1 MGTLVAITRGMAR
14 ELILSLD
21 GHEFP
26 VNLIK
31 IDREKLY
38 GAVEIEAF
46 DEKGKPS
53 SIKVL
58 APDGKTLIDV
68 GGTALATVT
77 EDGSSIDRSVLSA
90 VDSNGEPVETVPS
103 SFTQPNVLSQAKP
116 DDYLSQIVKSVYAL
130 ESADGQPLDF
140 LQDHLATGQMYNFP
154 FSYRGGLEHDSAFV
168 VGGRGS
174 DDAFMVVGK
183 PAALQFV
190 KLNQA
195 AVLDSVEEKEISA
208 DELDFELL

>member
-1 MGTLVAITRGMAR
+1 MQFPHGMAR

-26 VNLIK
+26 VSLVK
-31 IDREKLY
+31 IDRAGLY

-46 DEKGKPS
+46 DEKGKPA

-68 GGTALATVT
+68 GGTALATVR
-77 EDGSSIDRSVLSA
+77 EDGTSIDRSKLVA
-90 VDSNGEPVETVPS
+90 VDSNGEPVEPVPS
-103 SFTQPNVLSQAKP
+103 SFGHPNVLSPAEA

-130 ESADGQPLDF
+130 EPAEGQPLDF
-140 LQDHLATGQMYNFP
+140 LRDHLAAGQMYNFP

-168 VGGRGS
+168 VGSG

-190 KLNQA
+190 RLNQA
-195 AVLDSVEEKEISA
+195 AVLDTAEEKEISA

>member
-1 MGTLVAITRGMAR
+1 MAR
-14 ELILSLD
+14 ALILSLD

-26 VNLIK
+26 VNLVK
-31 IDREKLY
+31 IDRDRLY
-38 GAVEIEAF
+38 GSVEIEAF
-46 DEKGKPS
+46 DEKKKPAT
-53 SIKVL
+53 IKVL
-58 APDGKTLIDV
+58 APDGKTLIDK
-68 GGTALATVT
+68 GGTALATVS
-77 EDGSSIDRSVLSA
+77 EDGSSVDRSQLSA
-90 VDSNGEPVETVPS
+90 VDANGEPVETVPS
-103 SFTQPNVLSQAKP
+103 SFNQPNVLTQAKP

-130 ESADGQPLDF
+130 EPADGQPLDF
-140 LQDHLATGQMYNFP
+140 LQDHLAAGQMYNFP

-168 VGGRGS
+168 VGGGRGG
-174 DDAFMVVGK
+174 DPIMVVGK